1 MKQLHLVWVVVLGL
15 ILAACSSVQPSI
27 ADEAGIVSTVLQ
39 PTQTQLSSEQPQLT
53 LSEMVRTDNQ
63 GAVEFTVQPLNLD
76 SPGDSLT
83 FEVSMNTH
91 SVDLGMNLATLAT
104 LTTDNGTSVQG
115 VSWNGPR
122 GGHHVS
128 GTLIFPASIAGKSI
142 LSGASKLSL
151 TIINIDAPERIFSW
165 DLPK

>member
-1 MKQLHLVWVVVLGL
+1 
-15 ILAACSSVQPSI
+15 
-27 ADEAGIVSTVLQ
+27 
-39 PTQTQLSSEQPQLT
+39 
-53 LSEMVRTDNQ
+53 
-63 GAVEFTVQPLNLD
+63 
-76 SPGDSLT
+76 
-83 FEVSMNTH
+83 
-91 SVDLGMNLATLAT
+91 MNLATLAT

-128 GTLIFPASIAGKSI
+128 GILIFPASIAGKSI
-142 LSGASKLSL
+142 LNGASKLSL